1 MNHLKAVK
9 WLLRVG
15 LAGVF
20 VGHGAFSLL
29 GEEEFLKM
37 IMDFTGADVVLGG
50 KLLLTIGILD
60 VLVGLAIL
68 LKPIRAVLLW
78 AVIWTSWTAIMH
90 ILPFVGD
97 PIWELFE
104 KIITPTAALALLLL
118 YGWPKNIKDW
128 FK

>member
-37 IMDFTGADVVLGG
+37 IMDFTGADIVLGG
-50 KLLLTIGILD
+50 KLLLIIGILD

-68 LKPIRAVLLW
+68 LKPIRVVLLW